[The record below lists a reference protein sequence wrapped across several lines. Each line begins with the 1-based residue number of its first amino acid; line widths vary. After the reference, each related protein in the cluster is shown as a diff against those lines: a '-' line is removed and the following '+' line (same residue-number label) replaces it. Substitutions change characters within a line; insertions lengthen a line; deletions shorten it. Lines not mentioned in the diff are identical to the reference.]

1 MSGETYDEQ
10 RLADLI
16 AALPPAPGAWVQAAK
31 ELPVARASLDGIVER
46 ARADAEYREQVLA
59 DLESAL
65 AAAGVEPDRHLVN
78 ALRRDLTQI

>member
-16 AALPPAPGAWVQAAK
+16 AALPPAPGSWVQAAK
-31 ELPVARASLDGIVER
+31 ELPAARASLDGIVER
-46 ARADAEYREQVLA
+46 ARADAEYREQVVA

-65 AAAGVEPDRHLVN
+65 AAAGVEPDRHLVT
-78 ALRRDLTQI
+78 ALRRSLTQI

>member
-16 AALPPAPGAWVQAAK
+16 ATLPPAPDAWVQAAK
-31 ELPVARASLDGIVER
+31 ELPAARASLDGIVER
-46 ARADAEYREQVLA
+46 ARADAEYREQVVT

-65 AAAGVEPDRHLVN
+65 ATAGVEPDRHLVN
-78 ALRRDLTQI
+78 TLRRNLSEI